1 MCRLLIT
8 LPPALSFHPQPSL
21 SSRSF
26 FPPELSSSSPS
37 SLSLSPSYLSPLPC
51 LHYRHTPDLHPGPLR
66 WPHHIHTHTI
76 CTTYQSSYV
85 HTTVNEQN
93 AIYINKCEI
102 FISQKISSIFVQCD
116 RVVELFNRLF
126 LAYSAVSHALQMYGL
141 RSPCSGIASQPT
153 TVLQSRH
160 TPPIHTPH
168 CTHLQSVKETMTQNA

>member
-1 MCRLLIT
+1 MR
-8 LPPALSFHPQPSL
+8 PSL
-21 SSRSF
+21 
-26 FPPELSSSSPS
+26 
-37 SLSLSPSYLSPLPC
+37 LSPS
-51 LHYRHTPDLHPGPLR
+51 PLR
-66 WPHHIHTHTI
+66 ICRLYRVYIIDTPLTFTQAPSAGPTTYTHTHTI